1 MTCVCVSV
9 CACAT
14 GCEREEEDIS
24 LLSARTMKTGMK
36 MGGND
41 TKARHGMILWKT
53 KSDKKRI
60 FCLFACIFLTPPFV
74 FFLLL
79 FYFHFYCFR
88 LYSSAS

>member
-53 KSDKKRI
+53 KSDKKAH
-60 FCLFACIFLTPPFV
+60 FLFVCLYFSDPSLCFFFIIILLS
-74 FFLLL
+74 FLLFPPL
-79 FYFHFYCFR
+79 
-88 LYSSAS
+88 

>member
-36 MGGND
+36 MGGG
-41 TKARHGMILWKT
+41 GMT
-53 KSDKKRI
+53 R
-60 FCLFACIFLTPPFV
+60 
-74 FFLLL
+74 
-79 FYFHFYCFR
+79 R
-88 LYSSAS
+88 LVTA